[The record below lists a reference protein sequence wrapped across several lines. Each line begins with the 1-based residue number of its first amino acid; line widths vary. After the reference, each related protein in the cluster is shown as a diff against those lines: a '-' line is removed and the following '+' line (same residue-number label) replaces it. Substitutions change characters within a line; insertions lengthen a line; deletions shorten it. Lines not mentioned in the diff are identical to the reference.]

1 MASRRQKAISRS
13 VQRALFRDPGSFKR
27 NILQRILAFFR
38 IFYITLLRYEQEL
51 FRKLRT
57 EIWRLSEEYYMSS
70 FLSDK
75 KTVPL
80 VSMGDLGFSGS
91 VCIRTYFR
99 FFATGKRQQLTVLY
113 CGIDLL
119 PHGQL
124 CLPRQ
129 KCPEA
134 LRALLLPRGPTK
146 AVL

>member
-51 FRKLRT
+51 FHKLRT
-57 EIWRLSEEYYMSS
+57 EIWSLSEEDYVSS

-91 VCIRTYFR
+91 VCIRTHFR
-99 FFATGKRQQLTVLY
+99 FFATCKR
-113 CGIDLL
+113 
-119 PHGQL
+119 
-124 CLPRQ
+124 
-129 KCPEA
+129 
-134 LRALLLPRGPTK
+134 
-146 AVL
+146 